1 MLNARGHIERALLL
15 PAVLPMFLA
24 CGLSSV
30 VAVKIKGF
38 VHKLTILAVNAS
50 SQLTKWNFQNILNIL
65 EQFTTKHDDR

>member
-24 CGLSSV
+24 CGLSG
-30 VAVKIKGF
+30 VALKSKGF
-38 VHKLTILAVNAS
+38 VNQLTILAVIAS
-50 SQLTKWNFQNILNIL
+50 SQLTKRNFQNILNIL

>member
-15 PAVLPMFLA
+15 PAVLLMFLA
-24 CGLSSV
+24 CGLSG
-30 VAVKIKGF
+30 VALKSKGF
-38 VHKLTILAVNAS
+38 VNQLTILAVIAS